1 MTYRSLAIALAV
13 IGTKALQ
20 ITADIQ
26 QEETVWYKTAQTDAE
41 NEHKWHMRQAQVNAE
56 ADPLTFA

>member
-13 IGTKALQ
+13 IGTQALQ
-20 ITADIQ
+20 IQADIQ
-26 QEETVWYKTAQTDAE
+26 DDVWYKTAQTDAE

-56 ADPLTFA
+56 ADPLNFA